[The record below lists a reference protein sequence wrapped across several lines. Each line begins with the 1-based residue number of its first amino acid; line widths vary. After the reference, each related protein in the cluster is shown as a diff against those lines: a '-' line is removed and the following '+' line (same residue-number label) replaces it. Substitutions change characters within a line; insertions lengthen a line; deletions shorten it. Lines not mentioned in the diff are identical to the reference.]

1 MMPFEFSP
9 PPGELVKKVRGDK
22 RIRLFEY
29 QISYTEI

>member
-1 MMPFEFSP
+1 MMPFEFP

>member
-9 PPGELVKKVRGDK
+9 QELVKKVRGDK

>member
-9 PPGELVKKVRGDK
+9 PRELVKKVRGDK

>member
-1 MMPFEFSP
+1 MMPFEFP
-9 PPGELVKKVRGDK
+9 PQELAKKVRGDK